1 MSSFPSFVL
10 RSNNGTGEVY
20 LSVQGNTVTEICLFA
35 SKISMEQ
42 YPLDIRWLAIKS
54 GIWAVKEVTAEQFEQ
69 AKLTFSQKAGLQTP
83 SIPDFV
89 PAPPVAV
96 DNIPAF
102 LNAPN
107 GSIQKNVVVAQALN
121 GMANGDGEPF

>member
-1 MSSFPSFVL
+1 MSSFPSFFL

-20 LSVQGNTVTEICLFA
+20 LSVQGNTVTEICLFS

-69 AKLTFSQKAGLQTP
+69 AKLTFSKKAGLQAL
-83 SIPDFV
+83 PDPDPV
-89 PAPPVAV
+89 PTTPAPV
-96 DNIPAF
+96 DDIPAF
-102 LNAPN
+102 LTAPN

-121 GMANGDGEPF
+121 GISNGESF